1 MMFTWEH
8 RKNND
13 NFSEVIE
20 LQVEDKGIK
29 DVEHIGYG
37 DLKQKTQDKFF
48 ITQLRD
54 ELKEIEWS
62 KSFKR

>member
-1 MMFTWEH
+1 MVMFTWEH

-29 DVEHIGYG
+29 DAEHIRYG
-37 DLKQKTQDKFF
+37 DLK
-48 ITQLRD
+48 
-54 ELKEIEWS
+54 
-62 KSFKR
+62 